1 MLFTLLTVMLQLFV
15 APLCAESTAQDLL
28 AKHHVTQETDASC
41 SLASITILVN
51 TALELQGREPFTQ
64 GEVLQHVDSTTWS
77 AGIANGGNGASLK
90 ELGQYLVET
99 LVCLEIPYSS
109 VTVFHYSEDTE
120 EARKLFRDNFSDTT
134 TMVIAN
140 FDICEVLPVD
150 DHIGHFSPVATYEN
164 GQFLVLDVA
173 KDLVDIGWQN
183 GPHWVDE
190 DKLFKGMHTHNTEN
204 TDWRGYVV
212 LEL

>member
-1 MLFTLLTVMLQLFV
+1 MFFILLTVMLQLFT
-15 APLCAESTAQDLL
+15 APLYAETTTPDLL
-28 AKHHVTQETDASC
+28 TKHHLTQETDASC

-51 TALELQGREPFTQ
+51 TALEIHGRHPYTQ
-64 GEVLQHVDSTTWS
+64 KEILRCVNNPTWS
-77 AGIANGGNGASLK
+77 ASIVDGGNGTSLK
-90 ELGQYLVET
+90 QLGSYLVET
-99 LVCLEIPYSS
+99 LDCLEIPYSS
-109 VTVFHYSEDTE
+109 VTVFHYAEDTE
-120 EARKLFRDNFSDTT
+120 EARTLFKESLSDIT

-140 FDICEVLPVD
+140 FDVYEVLPVD
-150 DHIGHFSPVATYEN
+150 DHTGHFSPVATYEN

-173 KDLVDIGWQN
+173 KDLVDIGWPN
-183 GPHWVDE
+183 APHWVDE

>member
-28 AKHHVTQETDASC
+28 AKHHLIQETDASC
-41 SLASITILVN
+41 SLASITILLN
-51 TALELQGREPFTQ
+51 SALELQGRNPYTQ
-64 GEVLQHVDSTTWS
+64 EEVLQYVNNPAWS
-77 AGIANGGNGASLK
+77 AGTANGGNGASLK
-90 ELGQYLVET
+90 QLGGYLVEA
-99 LVCLEIPYSS
+99 LDCFDIPYSS
-109 VTVFHYSEDTE
+109 VTVFHYSNDTE
-120 EARKLFRDNFSDTT
+120 EARELFKESLSGVT

-140 FDICEVLPVD
+140 FDIYDVLPVD
-150 DHIGHFSPVATYEN
+150 EHIGHFSPVATYEN

-190 DKLFKGMHTHNTEN
+190 NKLFKGMHTHNTEN